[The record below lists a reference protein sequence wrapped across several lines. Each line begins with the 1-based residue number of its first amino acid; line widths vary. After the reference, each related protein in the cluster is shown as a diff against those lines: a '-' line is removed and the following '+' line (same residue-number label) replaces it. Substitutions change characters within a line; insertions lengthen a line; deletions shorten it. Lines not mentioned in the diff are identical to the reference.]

1 MSETLNID
9 RLHTEGRAELHI
21 GIREKQFVIRL
32 SEDGNSIEFIKPD
45 GTKLSLDC
53 ASIIQ
58 TLQFVELLSTNVAN
72 DGDIPIF
79 KDSKSITS
87 SGLNLAT
94 LQETLKKIN
103 NKADRAIT
111 LDGYGIKNAYTKA
124 QIDEMYTS
132 ALKYKGSYNSFSEL
146 ESAVTSNLVHPMIGD
161 VYNIRTAGGVDV
173 DGTEIKAGDNVIYNG
188 TGWDNCGGIFD
199 TSNLVKESEFSSEIS
214 RVDNTITE
222 VNSSI
227 STLETS
233 INNQFD
239 GLNTTLETQYTKRN
253 EVYSKNEIDGKLTGA
268 LHYKGTYQSLS
279 ELETAVSN
287 GTITPQIGDVYN
299 ITNGGGI
306 DSNGT
311 AVKSGDNVIYNGTGW
326 DCSSGSIDMSAY
338 ATNTQLSDSMD
349 AIQST
354 VNSDINLMKSDIQA
368 QTSTIN
374 QLSSNV
380 SSVES
385 DLGTMQT
392 TLNNKA
398 TKSTTLSGYGITN
411 AYTKTQVD
419 NKVPK
424 VTVSTSAPSSSASGK
439 AGDLWIVY
447 E

>member
-87 SGLNLAT
+87 SGLNLTT

-214 RVDNTITE
+214 RVDTTITE

-227 STLETS
+227 STLESS

-253 EVYSKNEIDGKLTGA
+253 EVYLKNEIDGKLTGA

-279 ELETAVSN
+279 ELKTAVSN

-311 AVKSGDNVIYNGTGW
+311 SVKSGDNVIYNGTGW

-398 TKSTTLSGYGITN
+398 TKSTTLAGYGITN
-411 AYTKTQVD
+411 AYTKTQVN
-419 NKVPK
+419 NKIPK

>member
-9 RLHTEGRAELHI
+9 RLHTEGKAEVHI

-32 SEDGNSIEFIKPD
+32 SEDGNSIEFNKPD

-72 DGDIPIF
+72 NGDIPIF

-87 SGLNLAT
+87 SGLNLTA
-94 LQETLKKIN
+94 LQETLKKID

-132 ALKYKGSYNSFSEL
+132 ALKYRGSYNSFAEL
-146 ESAVTSNLVHPMIGD
+146 ESAVTSNLIHPMIGD

-188 TGWDNCGGIFD
+188 SGWDNCGGIFD
-199 TSNLVKESEFSSEIS
+199 TSNLVKESKFSSEIS
-214 RVDNTITE
+214 RVDTTITK

-227 STLETS
+227 STLEAS

-239 GLNTTLETQYTKRN
+239 GLNSTLETQYTKRN

-268 LHYKGTYQSLS
+268 LHYKNTYQSLS
-279 ELETAVSN
+279 ELESAVSN
-287 GTITPQIGDVYN
+287 ETITPQIGDVYN

-311 AVKSGDNVIYNGTGW
+311 AVKSGDNVIYNGSGW
-326 DCSSGSIDMSAY
+326 DCSSGSVDMSAY
-338 ATNTQLSDSMD
+338 ATNIQLSNSMD

-385 DLGTMQT
+385 NLGTMQT

-398 TKSTTLSGYGITN
+398 TKSTTLAGYGITN

-419 NKVPK
+419 SKVPK
-424 VTVSTSAPSSSASGK
+424 VTVSTSAPSSSARGK

>member
-9 RLHTEGRAELHI
+9 RLHTDGKAELHI

-58 TLQFVELLSTNVAN
+58 TLQFVELLSTHVAN

-87 SGLNLAT
+87 SGLNLSA
-94 LQETLKKIN
+94 LQETLKKID

-124 QIDEMYTS
+124 QIDDMYTS
-132 ALKYKGSYNSFSEL
+132 ALKYRGSYNSFSEL
-146 ESAVTSNLVHPMIGD
+146 ESAVTSNLIHPMIGD

-173 DGTEIKAGDNVIYNG
+173 DGTGIKAGDNVIYNG
-188 TGWDNCGGIFD
+188 SGWDNCGGIFD
-199 TSNLVKESEFSSEIS
+199 TSNLVKESKFSSEIS
-214 RVDNTITE
+214 RVDTTITK

-227 STLETS
+227 STLEAS

-239 GLNTTLETQYTKRN
+239 GLNSTLETQYTKRN

-268 LHYKGTYQSLS
+268 LHYKNTYQSLS
-279 ELETAVSN
+279 ELKTAVSN

-311 AVKSGDNVIYNGTGW
+311 AVKSGDNVIYNGNGW
-326 DCSSGSIDMSAY
+326 DCSSGSVDMSAY
-338 ATNTQLSDSMD
+338 ATNIQLSNSMD

-398 TKSTTLSGYGITN
+398 TKSTTLAGYGITN